1 MAVQTDVSSPANG
14 TAAVFSLITELCAS
28 GWLVTAWS
36 DATTYTGGVS
46 LSANPYGS
54 ASSGAGNLG
63 NTSAW
68 CRIAAP
74 DGSREWL
81 FFRGSADQTWTVSRS
96 KAGFTG
102 GTPNATT
109 AGTATDATALFT
121 NATLFSAT
129 PGRMFI
135 SCDDSAPYGFWMS
148 CITLGGGNVLTFL
161 CDEPLLASSYDPA
174 DTDPYLW
181 WGYYNATGLAA
192 SGSGIASVSATL
204 LYKRFT
210 GAGSNQVCSL
220 CRLVPQAMW
229 GWSISAAPPSAASD
243 QVGMTPLSLTE
254 VPLRIT
260 VVRHGS
266 SSATTGWVGLT
277 SRLRWATVHGRLN
290 GQTLAQGVSAYW
302 IFMAGVWVP
311 WDSST
316 PALS

>member
-14 TAAVFSLITELCAS
+14 TAAIFTLITRLLLA
-28 GWLVTAWS
+28 GWLIKAWS

-46 LSANPYGS
+46 LSANPYGGS
-54 ASSGAGNLG
+54 GSGAGNLG

-68 CRIAAP
+68 FRIAAA

-81 FFRGSADQTWTVSRS
+81 FQRGAGDATWTVSRS

-135 SCDDSAPYGFWMS
+135 SCDDAAPYGFWMS

-161 CDEPLLASSYDPA
+161 CDEPLLSGTTDTS

-181 WGYYNATGLAA
+181 WGYYHSTGLAA
-192 SGSGIASVSATL
+192 GSGAIRTQMATP
-204 LYKRFT
+204 YKRFT
-210 GAGSNQVCSL
+210 GAGSNQTVTLGVITNETTGFGGATS
-220 CRLVPQAMW
+220 V
-229 GWSISAAPPSAASD
+229 APAQSTTI
-243 QVGMTPLSLTE
+243 QVGLTPNNLTE
-254 VPLRIT
+254 VPLRIP
-260 VVRHGS
+260 VFRGGAS
-266 SSATTGWVGLT
+266 SSTTGWIGLT
-277 SRLRWATVHGRLN
+277 NRLRWGTVGGRLN
-290 GQTLAQGVSAYW
+290 GQTLAQGTSAYW
-302 IFMAGVWVP
+302 IFMAGAWVP

-316 PALS
+316 PSLS

>member
-14 TAAVFSLITELCAS
+14 TAAIFTLLTELCAS
-28 GWLVTAWS
+28 GWLVKAWS

-46 LSANPYGS
+46 LSANPYGGS
-54 ASSGAGNLG
+54 GSGAGNLG

-68 CRIAAP
+68 FRIAAA

-81 FFRGSADQTWTVSRS
+81 FQRGAGDATWTVSRS

-121 NATLFSAT
+121 AAALFSAT

-135 SCDDSAPYGFWMS
+135 SCDDAAPYGFWMS
-148 CITLGGGNVLTFL
+148 CITLGGGNVLTLL
-161 CDEPLLASSYDPA
+161 CDEPLLANSYDPA

-192 SGSGIASVSATL
+192 STSAIVTVSGTL

-220 CRLVPQAMW
+220 CRMTTQGQSGTTAA
-229 GWSISAAPPSAASD
+229 AAPPTDASA
-243 QVGMTPLSLTE
+243 QVGMTPSSLTE
-254 VPLRIT
+254 VPLRIP
-260 VVRHGS
+260 VVRLGAS
-266 SSATTGWVGLT
+266 SSTTGWVGLT
-277 SRLRWATVHGRLN
+277 SRLRWATVYGRLN
-290 GQTLAQGVSAYW
+290 GQTLAQGASAYW

-316 PALS
+316 PALG

>member
-14 TAAVFSLITELCAS
+14 TAAIFSLITRLLLA
-28 GWLVTAWS
+28 GWLVKAWS

-46 LSANPYGS
+46 LNTNPYGS

-68 CRIAAP
+68 FRIAAA

-81 FFRGSADQTWTVSRS
+81 FQRGAGDATWTVSRS

-102 GTPNATT
+102 GSPSATT
-109 AGTATDATALFT
+109 AGTATDATGLFT
-121 NATLFSAT
+121 AASLFSAT
-129 PGRMFI
+129 PGRAFI
-135 SCDDSAPYGFWMS
+135 SCDDAAPYGFWMS
-148 CITLGGGNVLTFL
+148 CITLGGGNVLTLL
-161 CDEPLLASSYDPA
+161 CDEPLLANSYDPA

-192 SGSGIASVSATL
+192 STSAIVTISGTL

-220 CRLVPQAMW
+220 CRMTTQGQSGTTAA
-229 GWSISAAPPSAASD
+229 AAPPTDASA
-243 QVGMTPLSLTE
+243 QVGMTPSSLTE
-254 VPLRIT
+254 VPLRIP
-260 VVRHGS
+260 VVRLGAS
-266 SSATTGWVGLT
+266 SSTSGWVGLT

-290 GQTLAQGVSAYW
+290 GQTLAQGASAYW

>member
-14 TAAVFSLITELCAS
+14 SAAIFSLITRLCAA
-28 GWLVTAWS
+28 GWLVKRWS
-36 DATTYTGGVS
+36 DATTLTDSVS
-46 LSANPYGS
+46 LSTNPYAGS
-54 ASSGAGNLG
+54 GSGAGNLG
-63 NTSAW
+63 NNSAW
-68 CRIAAP
+68 FCIAAA

-81 FFRGSADQTWTVSRS
+81 FQRGTGDATWTVSRS

-102 GTPNATT
+102 GLPTATT
-109 AGTATDATALFT
+109 VSTATDATALFS
-121 NATLFSAT
+121 AASLFSAT

-135 SCDDSAPYGFWMS
+135 STDSASPYGFWLS

-161 CDEPLLASSYDPA
+161 CDEPLLANSYDTA

-181 WGYYNATGLAA
+181 WGYYDVTGLAA
-192 SGSGIASVSATL
+192 ATSAIVTISGTL

-220 CRLVPQAMW
+220 CRITTQ
-229 GWSISAAPPSAASD
+229 GQSGTTYCAAPPTDSAA
-243 QVGMTPLSLTE
+243 QIGMTPSSLTE
-254 VPLRIT
+254 VPLRIP
-260 VVRHGS
+260 VVRLGAS
-266 SSATTGWVGLT
+266 SSTTGWVGLT

-290 GQTLAQGVSAYW
+290 GQTLAQGASAYW
-302 IFMAGVWVP
+302 IFMSGIWVP

>member
-14 TAAVFSLITELCAS
+14 TAAIFTLITELCAS
-28 GWLVTAWS
+28 GWLVKAWS

-68 CRIAAP
+68 FRIAAP

-81 FFRGSADQTWTVSRS
+81 FFRGSADQTWTISRS

-109 AGTATDATALFT
+109 AGTATDATALF
-121 NATLFSAT
+121 SAAQAFPT
-129 PGRMFI
+129 TTWRMFI
-135 SCDDSAPYGFWMS
+135 SCDGASPYGFT
-148 CITLGGGNVLTFL
+148 CYGITLGGGNVLHFL
-161 CDEPLLASSYDPA
+161 IDEPLLSGTTDTS

-192 SGSGIASVSATL
+192 STSAIATISGTL

-210 GAGSNQVCSL
+210 GAGSNQVCAM
-220 CRLVPQAMW
+220 CRMTTQGQSGTTYA
-229 GWSISAAPPSAASD
+229 AAPPTDASS
-243 QVGMTPLSLTE
+243 QVGMTPSSLVE
-254 VPLRIT
+254 VPLRIP
-260 VVRHGS
+260 VVRLGAS
-266 SSATTGWVGLT
+266 SSTTGWVGLT

-290 GQTLAQGVSAYW
+290 GQTLAQGASAYW

>member
-1 MAVQTDVSSPANG
+1 MTVQTDVSSPANG
-14 TAAVFSLITELCAS
+14 TAAIFTLITELCAS

-46 LSANPYGS
+46 LGANPYGS

-68 CRIAAP
+68 FRIAAP

-81 FFRGSADQTWTVSRS
+81 FFRGSADQTWTISRS

-135 SCDDSAPYGFWMS
+135 SCDDAAPYGFWMS

-161 CDEPLLASSYDPA
+161 CDEPLLASSADPA
-174 DTDPYLW
+174 DADPYLW

-192 SGSGIASVSATL
+192 SSNAIVNVSGTL

-210 GAGSNQVCSL
+210 GAGSNQVCSF
-220 CRLVPQAMW
+220 CCLVPYALL
-229 GWSISAAPPSAASD
+229 GGFNTSAPPSNSSY

-254 VPLRIT
+254 VPLRIP
-260 VVRHGS
+260 VVRHGAS
-266 SSATTGWVGLT
+266 SSTTGWVGIT

-290 GQTLAQGVSAYW
+290 GQTLAQGASAYW
-302 IFMAGVWVP
+302 IFMAGAWVP

-316 PALS
+316 PSLS

>member
-14 TAAVFSLITELCAS
+14 TAAIFSLITRLLLA
-28 GWLVTAWS
+28 GWLVKAWS

-46 LSANPYGS
+46 LNTNPYGS

-68 CRIAAP
+68 FRIAAA

-81 FFRGSADQTWTVSRS
+81 FQRGAGDATWTVSRS

-102 GTPNATT
+102 GSPDATT

-135 SCDDSAPYGFWMS
+135 STDDAAPYGFWMS

-161 CDEPLLASSYDPA
+161 CDEPLLSGTTDTS

-181 WGYYNATGLAA
+181 WGYYNVTGLSAPY
-192 SGSGIASVSATL
+192 GIAAISGTL

-210 GAGSNQVCSL
+210 GAGSNQV
-220 CRLVPQAMW
+220 
-229 GWSISAAPPSAASD
+229 SALALLTTYAGLSSGGPCAPPNTN
-243 QVGMTPLSLTE
+243 QIGLTPSTLVE
-254 VPLRIT
+254 VPLRIP
-260 VVRHGS
+260 VVRTGAS
-266 SSATTGWVGLT
+266 SSTTGWIGLT
-277 SRLRWATVHGRLN
+277 SRLRWASVSGRAN
-290 GQTLAQGVSAYW
+290 GQTLAQGASAYW
-302 IFMAGVWVP
+302 IYMAGLWVQ